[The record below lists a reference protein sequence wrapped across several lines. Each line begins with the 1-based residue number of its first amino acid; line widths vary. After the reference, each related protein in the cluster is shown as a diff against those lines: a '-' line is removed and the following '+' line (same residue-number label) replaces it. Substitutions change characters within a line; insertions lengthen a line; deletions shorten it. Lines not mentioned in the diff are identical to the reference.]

1 MVYLR
6 EEVKKIKSSG
16 DSNNLNQLKNII
28 EEQKVMIINLQENL
42 QNLNHSLKKKDEEI
56 KKINDEY
63 SIKEKKI
70 IDDYNKLFQ
79 KINNVNYRYN
89 IRAVLFMTSD
99 QSIIHAIPCLASD
112 NFAYVLNILFRDC
125 PQLNDR
131 KKYTFLKGGRIIN
144 DSDIIDKYK
153 IGDGYQVTILRNDS
167 LNSSRISLNSFK

>member
-1 MVYLR
+1 
-6 EEVKKIKSSG
+6 
-16 DSNNLNQLKNII
+16 
-28 EEQKVMIINLQENL
+28 
-42 QNLNHSLKKKDEEI
+42 
-56 KKINDEY
+56 
-63 SIKEKKI
+63 
-70 IDDYNKLFQ
+70 
-79 KINNVNYRYN
+79 
-89 IRAVLFMTSD
+89 MTSD